1 MDVSCTTLS
10 QAQSVCTSLF
20 ASPSA
25 AVYLDEFTVSN
36 NGALNLVQ
44 SVPLPV
50 TANDCG
56 LNGLPNRRCTNSGQA
71 TAEGQI
77 TLSKDNNYIIHTC
90 YDAPLGVLNV
100 PKTVAAQVP
109 RVIARVNM
117 NGIVDTSISLG
128 SFFAPASANSSSTV
142 ARRDGI
148 LRGSSDITCRAAA
161 SYDGQS
167 FWAVGSANGMVYA
180 GYYRNATSGEF
191 DLRTVTDTITNGQFT
206 ASGANLRAV
215 HIENCNILGVSAPGS
230 TNQFPRFLYSMSFGP
245 ISGLNVSDLK
255 SKTTNTGMQLY
266 PLSPGIGR
274 YFSGTGSNI
283 WNSQTSPY
291 DFEFQPSTT
300 PGAAP
305 SLWLCDDSS
314 QVQYGTV
321 SLPRIYNVIYHNFL
335 SQFSFSLTFHSH

>member
-1 MDVSCTTLS
+1 
-10 QAQSVCTSLF
+10 LF
-20 ASPSA
+20 ASPST

-36 NGALNLVQ
+36 SGALSLAQ

-56 LNGLPNRRCTNSGQA
+56 LNGLPNRRCTNSGQS

-117 NGIVDTSISLG
+117 NGIIDTSVALG
-128 SFFAPASANSSSTV
+128 SFFAPSSVNSSATV
-142 ARRDGI
+142 ARRDGL
-148 LRGSSDITCRAAA
+148 LRGSSDTTCRAAA
-161 SYDGQS
+161 SYNGQG
-167 FWAVGSANGMVYA
+167 FWAVGTANGIVYA
-180 GYYRNATSGEF
+180 GYYRNATSGKF
-191 DLRTVTDTITNGQFT
+191 DLQTVTQAIYGQSST
-206 ASGANLRAV
+206 SGANLRAV
-215 HIENCNILGVSAPGS
+215 QIENCNVIAVSAPAP
-230 TNQFPRFLYSMSFGP
+230 TNQVYPKFLYSMSSGP
-245 ISGLNVSDLK
+245 ISGLNVSDLE
-255 SKTTNTGMQLY
+255 SKTTNMSMQLY

-291 DFEFQPSTT
+291 NFEFQPSLI
-300 PGAAP
+300 PDAP
-305 SLWLCDDSS
+305 PMLWLCDDSS
-314 QVQYGTV
+314 IVQYGTV
-321 SLPRIYNVIYHNFL
+321 RLPQTYKVYYYK
-335 SQFSFSLTFHSH
+335 FSFSLTFFSY